1 MVAPPPSPPNKPK
14 TYVRPPLLNSP
25 VRAKYGLG
33 KLTTKDGEIYIG
45 SMGGAGQKNV
55 PVATFSVPGAFA
67 ALSPPAQKALYAS
80 AQRFKGYENVSA
92 ENMDS
97 FLATTVANA
106 YSVQQTTGML
116 VDPLSYWDYYAT
128 TGGPG
133 LKDFG
138 AEGAGAGGAGGAGGG
153 PKTTTSRSESVN
165 LADPSTARGL
175 IDATISQYLG
185 RNPTDTEYANFT
197 AALNAAQKK
206 SPSITQSVTTSGG
219 GTSSSRSVTKGG
231 MDEAQFARE
240 YAQSQEGVA
249 ELSAATTGLDS
260 FIDAIGGF

>member
-1 MVAPPPSPPNKPK
+1 MVAPPPNPPNKPVS
-14 TYVRPPLLNSP
+14 YPRPPLLNSP
-25 VRAKYGLG
+25 IRAKYGLG
-33 KLTTKDGEIYIG
+33 KLTTKNGEVYIG

-55 PVATFSVPGAFA
+55 PVTTFDVIGAFA
-67 ALSPPAQKALYAS
+67 ALSPPAQKALYNS
-80 AQRFKGYENVSA
+80 AGRVYGYENVPQI
-92 ENMDS
+92 NMDG
-97 FLATTVANA
+97 FLADTAKKA
-106 YSVQQTTGML
+106 YAVQQTTGML
-116 VDPLSYWDYYAT
+116 VDPLSYWDYYET

-138 AEGAGAGGAGGAGGG
+138 ADGAAGGAGGAGGG

-175 IDATISQYLG
+175 IDATIAQYLG

-206 SPSITQSVTTSGG
+206 NPSITQSVTTSGG
-219 GTSSSRSVTKGG
+219 GTSSSRSMTKGG

>member
-1 MVAPPPSPPNKPK
+1 MPYAPPTAPSAPK
-14 TYVRPPLLNSP
+14 SYPRPPLLNSP
-25 VRAKYGLG
+25 VKSRWGVG
-33 KLTTKDGEIYIG
+33 SLTVKQGEVYIG
-45 SMGGAGQKNV
+45 QMGGGQKNV
-55 PVATFSVPGAFA
+55 PVSAFDTQGAFA
-67 ALSPPAQKALYAS
+67 SLSPPAQKALYKQAG
-80 AQRFKGYENVSA
+80 QVYGYENVPQV
-92 ENMDS
+92 NMDS
-97 FLATTVANA
+97 FLSTTVRNA
-106 YSVQQTTGML
+106 YAVQQTTGLL
-116 VDPLSYWDYYAT
+116 VDPLSYWDYYKT

-138 AEGAGAGGAGGAGGG
+138 AADAAGGAGGG
-153 PKTTTSRSESVN
+153 GGGGPRTTRSVSESVN

-206 SPSITQSVTTSGG
+206 NPSITQSVTTSGV